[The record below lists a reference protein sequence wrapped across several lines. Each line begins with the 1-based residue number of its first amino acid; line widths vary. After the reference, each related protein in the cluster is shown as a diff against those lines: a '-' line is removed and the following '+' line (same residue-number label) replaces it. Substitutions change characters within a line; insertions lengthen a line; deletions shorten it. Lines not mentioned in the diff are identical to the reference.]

1 MEININNLGNI
12 SNIDISKDENLYQ
25 RQIEKVLEFL
35 DDFNNPYENKIDESK
50 LNFDNVRED
59 EPKDSLTVEEALM
72 NTYEKKYSYFKV
84 TEFVEQ

>member
-1 MEININNLGNI
+1 MEVNIKNLGEI
-12 SNIDISKDENLYQ
+12 SYLDISKDEDIYLK
-25 RQIEKVLEFL
+25 QIEKVLEFL
-35 DDFNNPYENKIDESK
+35 EDFNNPYENKIEENK
-50 LNFDNVRED
+50 LNFDRVRED